1 MLDPT
6 DPVFPGLVLY
16 LDPRVLL
23 RPENGARI
31 RVNLREREDPRV
43 ALKKRPFLALEVEAG
58 SVLCVPLF
66 SSGGGADRRPVWSLY
81 KAGGGERDGW
91 AGAAVPDSY
100 YSVFQ
105 YWRIPE
111 PVFREAARADLT
123 PYACAKTYALGHP
136 EILAEI
142 RSDQARSDT
151 PFHPLVADDG
161 SCA

>member
-6 DPVFPGLVLY
+6 GPVFPGLVLY
-16 LDPRVLL
+16 LDPRVLA

-31 RVNLREREDPRV
+31 RVNLRERDDPRA
-43 ALKKRPFLALEVEAG
+43 ALKKRPFLVLEVDAG
-58 SVLCVPLF
+58 DVLCVPLF
-66 SSGGGADRRPVWSLY
+66 SSGGGTDRRPVRGGF
-81 KAGGGERDGW
+81 KAGGGERDDW
-91 AGAAVPDSY
+91 AGAGVPDSY

-123 PYACAKTYALGHP
+123 PDASAKTYASDHP

-142 RSDQARSDT
+142 RNDQALSDT
-151 PFHPLVADDG
+151 PFHPLFADDPGG
-161 SCA
+161 S